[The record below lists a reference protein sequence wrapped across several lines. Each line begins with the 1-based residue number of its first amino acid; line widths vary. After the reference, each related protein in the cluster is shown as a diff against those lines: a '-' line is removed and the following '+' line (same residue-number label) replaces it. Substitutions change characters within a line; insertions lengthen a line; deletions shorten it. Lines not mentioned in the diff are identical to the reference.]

1 MRLFKAGDTSKV
13 VLFYLVDSTDG
24 FTEETG
30 LTPSV
35 EVSKNGGAFG
45 AAAGDVAEV
54 GSGVYSLTPASDD
67 VNTLGPI
74 VFRASAAGAR
84 PCVVEGRVVAYDP
97 YDAVRL
103 GLAALP
109 NAAADAAGGLPISDA
124 GGLDLDAKLAAL
136 DILTG
141 QDGATLATIQPN
153 YAPSVAGSEM
163 ALTADAISA
172 IWAKAMSDLAPGAP
186 SATASVLTAINYLY
200 EWFRNKQTMT
210 ADTLTIYKDNGV
222 TPLTAAAVSDDGSTT
237 TRGKMG
243 SPA

>member
-1 MRLFKAGDTSKV
+1 MAYKKNTAVTGFGIGHFINA
-13 VLFYLVDSTDG
+13 STGEAVTTGTPTCRRTLDG
-24 FTEETG
+24 
-30 LTPSV
+30 V
-35 EVSKNGGAFG
+35 GGPCANAAVYNADG
-45 AAAGDVAEV
+45 AVWQID
-54 GSGVYSLTPASDD
+54 LDASDMNGD
-67 VNTLGPI
+67 NVILSFTLTDCLPI
-74 VFRASAAGAR
+74 SYTIKT
-84 PCVVEGRVVAYDP
+84 VAYDP
-97 YDAVRL
+97 EDAVRL

-222 TPLTAAAVSDDGSTT
+222 TPMTAATVSDDGSTT